1 VRVGW
6 GVDAHRFT
14 ADGQVLL
21 AGIVA
26 DLTRGID
33 ATSDGDVAA
42 HAVIDAL
49 LGAAAMGDIGSHYP
63 SDDPRWT
70 DADSMEML
78 ADAVR
83 LVVGGGYSIVSVD
96 LTVVAQTIRIG
107 PIREA
112 MRAAIAAT
120 LQITLDAV
128 SVKATTSDGLGF
140 TGRDEGLAV
149 FAVAVLDGES
159 EDAQG

>member
-1 VRVGW
+1 M
-6 GVDAHRFT
+6 DAHRFT

-49 LGAAAMGDIGSHYP
+49 LGGAAMGDVGSHYP
-63 SDDPRWT
+63 SDDPRWV

-96 LTVVAQTIRIG
+96 LTVVAQNIRIG

-112 MRAAIAAT
+112 MRAAIATT
-120 LQITLDAV
+120 LQVALDAV
-128 SVKATTSDGLGF
+128 SVKATTTDGLGF

-149 FAVAVLDGES
+149 FAVAVLDAES
-159 EDAQG
+159 EDVQG